1 MTQVNSDA
9 KATNGVAT
17 VEDRFTSV
25 AAFRSAHNEL
35 LKRYREAGTAPA
47 VLDQIQV
54 CVDRGRRTGA
64 LLDSDG
70 DRWTAQSLL
79 DYWTAVLYRAGREPS
94 GTVLDE
100 FDHELAPALPDE
112 LCPYLGLEAFTEPR
126 RQLFF
131 GRQRLLDELL
141 KCLGEARLLAVV
153 GSSGSGKSSLV
164 LAGLVPAL
172 KADALPGSATWRYLP
187 TVLPGSE
194 PLVNLARAF
203 AHRPGISDDELQGH
217 ASELLRDPAYILR
230 LANGS
235 AVPIV
240 VVVDQFEEL
249 FTLTRD
255 DAVRRAFAASLLA
268 LSTAAGPRHTAIVT
282 MRSDFETQVATLPE
296 FQDAFERGQFRVT
309 PLSASELREAIERPA
324 TLVGLKFEEGLVDLL
339 VKEILG
345 EPAGL
350 PLLQFTLLKLWQMR
364 ERNRVTLDAYRRLG
378 GGRLA
383 LARSA
388 DDFYASLIPEE
399 QVTARRILLRMVRP
413 GEGLEVTSSRIRRE
427 LLHGDEPRERVDRVL
442 DKLIAA
448 RLIRQTECDRVGDVQ
463 VEVAHE
469 ALVRNW
475 PTLVRWLDD
484 ERTAMR
490 QRLRLTAA
498 AEQWKSH
505 GRDPGGLLGGSL
517 LDEATRYPDLNP
529 LEREFVRASTEAVQ
543 QARQAEEVAQQR
555 QLEQAQALAREQ
567 KQRARQLLGSLIAVS
582 VLLAVTIAAAL
593 VAFWQMRQAQE
604 ERASTETAR
613 ALAEKA
619 RTAAEYSRTEANAR
633 TRELESAL
641 KSEQALREQRDNL
654 DQSLQ
659 RWRNE
664 VWTSG
669 DQKLRAKYK
678 ELVAL
683 STLVR
688 LTASS
693 VPVSGRDNYY
703 TFTLAVTGSEEAMN
717 RIALAAYEFN
727 HPTFQ
732 QKLQRSSDRS
742 SGFSVSYVGWGC
754 LRSVIVTLQ
763 PVDRAEK
770 AEKIDFNM
778 CEALTQSAQPK
789 FEGRSKGVEGV
800 ALAAQSRT
808 KQP

>member
-1 MTQVNSDA
+1 
-9 KATNGVAT
+9 
-17 VEDRFTSV
+17 
-25 AAFRSAHNEL
+25 
-35 LKRYREAGTAPA
+35 
-47 VLDQIQV
+47 
-54 CVDRGRRTGA
+54 
-64 LLDSDG
+64 
-70 DRWTAQSLL
+70 
-79 DYWTAVLYRAGREPS
+79 
-94 GTVLDE
+94 
-100 FDHELAPALPDE
+100 
-112 LCPYLGLEAFTEPR
+112 
-126 RQLFF
+126 
-131 GRQRLLDELL
+131 
-141 KCLGEARLLAVV
+141 
-153 GSSGSGKSSLV
+153 
-164 LAGLVPAL
+164 
-172 KADALPGSATWRYLP
+172 
-187 TVLPGSE
+187 
-194 PLVNLARAF
+194 
-203 AHRPGISDDELQGH
+203 
-217 ASELLRDPAYILR
+217 
-230 LANGS
+230 
-235 AVPIV
+235 
-240 VVVDQFEEL
+240 
-249 FTLTRD
+249 
-255 DAVRRAFAASLLA
+255 
-268 LSTAAGPRHTAIVT
+268 
-282 MRSDFETQVATLPE
+282 
-296 FQDAFERGQFRVT
+296 
-309 PLSASELREAIERPA
+309 
-324 TLVGLKFEEGLVDLL
+324 
-339 VKEILG
+339 
-345 EPAGL
+345 
-350 PLLQFTLLKLWQMR
+350 
-364 ERNRVTLDAYRRLG
+364 
-378 GGRLA
+378 
-383 LARSA
+383 
-388 DDFYASLIPEE
+388 
-399 QVTARRILLRMVRP
+399 MVRP

-517 LDEATRYPDLNP
+517 LDEATHYPDLNP

-543 QARQAEEVAQQR
+543 QARQAEEIAQQR

-567 KQRARQLLGSLIAVS
+567 KQRARQLLGSLVAVS

-593 VAFWQMRQAQE
+593 VGFWQMRQAQQ
-604 ERASTETAR
+604 ERASAEGAR
-613 ALAEKA
+613 ASAEKA
-619 RTAAEYSRTEANAR
+619 RIAAEYSRTEANAR

-717 RIALAAYEFN
+717 RIASAAYEFN

-732 QKLQRSSDRS
+732 QKVQRSGDRS
-742 SGFSVSYVGWGC
+742 SGFSVSYIGWGC

-778 CEALTQSAQPK
+778 CEALTQQAQPK
-789 FEGRSKGVEGV
+789 IEGRSKGVEGV